1 VGGNDG
7 LTTGLVGAEAAAPV
21 LSSFL
26 YGKEAKDLTAEQ
38 KSTIS
43 SIVGL
48 AGTALGATTGDV
60 ATTVQS
66 GQVAQNAVENNFLSV
81 IEAARKSALIYNV

>member
-1 VGGNDG
+1 
-7 LTTGLVGAEAAAPV
+7 
-21 LSSFL
+21 
-26 YGKEAKDLTAEQ
+26 AEQ

-81 IEAARKSALIYNV
+81 KEAARKSALIYNL

>member
-1 VGGNDG
+1 
-7 LTTGLVGAEAAAPV
+7 
-21 LSSFL
+21 
-26 YGKEAKDLTAEQ
+26 EQ

-81 IEAARKSALIYNV
+81 KEAARKSALIYNL